1 MGQSHRAC
9 RQDEV
14 LTGDCSRGFEGLCY
28 LGVHVYH
35 AVLLSGYHL
44 VAFVVSLHDPLAE
57 WLHDDGVGDV
67 ADELAWQPAPVL
79 LLGQVFKHLGV
90 LLDLLEYVFNREGL
104 VHRHVD
110 VADAVALDI
119 LSTRGARLADTGVD
133 YTVCPPKWP

>member
-14 LTGDCSRGFEGLCY
+14 LTGDCSRGFEGLRY
-28 LGVHVYH
+28 LGVHVDH
-35 AVLLSGYHL
+35 AVLLGSHHL
-44 VAFVVSLHDPLAE
+44 IAVVVSLHDPIGEGLP
-57 WLHDDGVGDV
+57 DDGVSDV

-119 LSTRGARLADTGVD
+119 LSTRGAGLANTGVD
-133 YTVCPPKWP
+133 VTVCPPKWP